1 MNEVAAIAPVRPA
14 AAKGARAALREA
26 VLAGAYFGRH
36 HAAAAARLAA
46 DPEQCRAALDRDI
59 AALDHLL
66 GEQLDA
72 ILHDPRLRRFE
83 GSWRGLAWL
92 VGGLDPRDETVKV
105 KVLNAS
111 WAELCRDLE
120 GAVEFDQSQL
130 FRKIY
135 DAEF

>member
-1 MNEVAAIAPVRPA
+1 MRCGAVRQSARAGQAQDWQGCMQADERSRRHCPGPA

-36 HAAAAARLAA
+36 HAAAAARLAAFARLPAAAALACWFGPAAAARLAA

-72 ILHDPRLRRFE
+72 ILHDPRL
-83 GSWRGLAWL
+83 
-92 VGGLDPRDETVKV
+92 
-105 KVLNAS
+105 
-111 WAELCRDLE
+111 
-120 GAVEFDQSQL
+120 
-130 FRKIY
+130 
-135 DAEF
+135 